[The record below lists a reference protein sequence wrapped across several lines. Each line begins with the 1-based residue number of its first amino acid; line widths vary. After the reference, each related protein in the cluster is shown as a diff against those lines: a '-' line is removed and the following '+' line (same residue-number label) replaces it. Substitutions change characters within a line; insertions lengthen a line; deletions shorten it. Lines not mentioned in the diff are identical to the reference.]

1 MDIVMFLFGLA
12 LVLVLALVLRVLIVR
27 ALSLRLTDW
36 IGYVACAA
44 GVVAIPSMQW
54 DINPWLLLGV
64 PVALAVAV
72 WKGKSTV
79 DAWRRGEPVEG
90 IFTLSPP
97 PPGVVDRFRA

>member
-1 MDIVMFLFGLA
+1 MEILQLVFGVA
-12 LVLVLALVLRVLIVR
+12 LVIVLALVLRVLIVR
-27 ALSLRLTDW
+27 AFGLRLTDW

-44 GVVAIPSMQW
+44 GVVAIPSIQW
-54 DINPWLLLGV
+54 DISPWLLLGV
-64 PVALAVAV
+64 PVALALAL

-90 IFTLSPP
+90 IFTFSPP